1 MKANKNA
8 VIALESCIDG
18 DISRKEYPG
27 EYAYRDG
34 THLLTYTDFTGNGIT
49 KNGIQANGFAM
60 LLHRVGAFEGDM
72 LFDPAMD
79 TVVKYTAGG
88 LVQAGFILHT
98 NAYSVEA
105 KENGVVIHFDYILY
119 DGSGEEGIHGE
130 QCISANWEEE

>member
-1 MKANKNA
+1 MI
-8 VIALESCIDG
+8 VLESRIDG
-18 DISRKEYPG
+18 DRSLKHYPG

-49 KNGIQANGFAM
+49 KNGIQANGSAM
-60 LLHRVGAFEGDM
+60 LLHRVGEFEGDM

-88 LVQAGFILHT
+88 LVQTGFVLHT
-98 NAYSVEA
+98 NVYSLEDVE
-105 KENGVVIHFDYILY
+105 KGVVIHIDYILY

>member
-18 DISRKEYPG
+18 DINRKEYPG

-34 THLLTYTDFTGNGIT
+34 THLLTYPDFTGNGIT
-49 KNGIQANGFAM
+49 KNGIQANGSAM
-60 LLHRVGAFEGDM
+60 LLHRVGEFEGDM

-88 LVQAGFILHT
+88 LVEALLVGKTTLEVYGFDKLIERKL
-98 NAYSVEA
+98 
-105 KENGVVIHFDYILY
+105 
-119 DGSGEEGIHGE
+119 GEE
-130 QCISANWEEE
+130 